1 MNAALE
7 AIGAVLGFLMRGCY
21 TLCSDY
27 GTSILLF
34 TLLMKILL
42 LPLSLMMHRSSL
54 TVVRMQP
61 EVNRLRIAHFG
72 DPDGQSEALAALYRR
87 NRYNP
92 LVSLIPLAVQLLL
105 LMGVIQVIY
114 HPLTYLLGVDRALL
128 EAWFAAAAPR
138 GLDAAASGAELTLLG
153 FVRSGQGAALAAEL
167 SPEAAAL
174 LPALQ
179 GFDTGFLGLDLG
191 AAAAALPLPYLG
203 IPLAAGASAL
213 LLSLCQD
220 RLNPLQREQSR
231 AARLGTGAFSVG
243 LSLYLGYFV
252 PAGVAL
258 YWVAANLLTIVQQLL
273 LNRLMDPRKAVDYAA
288 LEQTRR
294 ELDALNALDG
304 EKDSALARAHRRREK
319 ADMKRF
325 FSVEGKH
332 LVFYAESQGF
342 YKYLGPVMDEIL
354 RRSNLTVHY
363 VTSDHEDAVFALAER
378 QPRLRAYYVGPRKLI
393 TLMMK
398 MDADVVVMT
407 LTDLDNYH
415 YKRSYVRKDTRYVY
429 LFHYPLSTHMVLH
442 TGALDHYDHIL
453 CVGDFQVPEIRR
465 AEEIYGLPP
474 KRLTVC
480 GYCQL
485 DSLYKAYAAMPA
497 QPHAQPRILV
507 APSWQQ
513 DNLLDSC
520 LEPLLNSLL
529 ERGWAV
535 TLRPHPEYVK
545 RYPARW
551 EAVCRAWEGRA
562 NLTLESDFTSNAS
575 IYGADLTVTDWS
587 GTATE
592 FAFVTLRPCLFIHTP
607 PKVNNPDYE
616 RLGIPPQELLLRTR
630 IGVDLPLEEAGRAG
644 EAAAALLA
652 ESDAWR
658 QRILDIRTELIAHF
672 PDSAP
677 YSARAILE
685 EVVAQQ
691 ARRRAN
697 GAAASS
703 PKAG

>member
-1 MNAALE
+1 MSAALDV
-7 AIGAVLGFLMRGCY
+7 IGSVLGFFMRGCY
-21 TLCSDY
+21 ALCSNY
-27 GTSILLF
+27 GASILLF
-34 TLLMKILL
+34 TLLVKCLL

-54 TVVRMQP
+54 KVVRMQP
-61 EVNRLRIAHFG
+61 EINRLRIAHFG
-72 DPDGQSEALAALYRR
+72 DPDAQGEALAALYKR
-87 NRYNP
+87 NGYNP
-92 LVSLIPLAVQLLL
+92 LISLLPLAVQLLL

-114 HPLTYLLGVDRALL
+114 HPLTYLVRMDASLLQAWLSAAASRGVDAAGNGAELALL
-128 EAWFAAAAPR
+128 ELAHA
-138 GLDAAASGAELTLLG
+138 GE
-153 FVRSGQGAALAAEL
+153 GAALAAGL
-167 SPEAAAL
+167 APEAAAL

-179 GFDTGFLGLDLG
+179 SFGTRFLGLDLG
-191 AAAAALPLPYLG
+191 AAASALPPVYLG

-231 AARLGTGAFSVG
+231 AARLGTAAFSVG
-243 LSLYLGYFV
+243 LSLYLGVFV

-258 YWVAANLLTIVQQLL
+258 YWIAGNLLTILQQLL
-273 LNRLMDPRKAVDYAA
+273 LNRWMDPRKVVDYAA
-288 LEQTRR
+288 LEQTRQ
-294 ELDALNALDG
+294 ELAALNALEG
-304 EKDSALARAHRRREK
+304 EKHSPQARANRRREK

-342 YKYLGPVMDEIL
+342 YKYLGPVVDEIL

-363 VTSDHEDAVFALAER
+363 VTSDLRDAVFDLAKR

-393 TLMMK
+393 TLLMK

-415 YKRSYVRKDTRYVY
+415 YKRSYVRKDVRYVY

-453 CVGDFQVPEIRR
+453 CVGDFQVPEIRK
-465 AEEIYGLPP
+465 AEELYGLPP

-485 DSLYKAYAAMPA
+485 DSLYKAYAAQPA
-497 QPHAQPRILV
+497 RSHARPRILV

-520 LEPLLNSLL
+520 LEPLLESLL
-529 ERGWAV
+529 ARDWEV

-551 EAVCRAWEGRA
+551 DAIRRRWEGAA

-592 FAFVTLRPCLFIHTP
+592 FSFVTLRPCLFIHTP
-607 PKVNNPDYE
+607 PKINNPDYM
-616 RLGIPPQELLLRTR
+616 RLGIPPQELALRTQ
-630 IGVDLPLEEAGRAG
+630 IGVDLPPEEAGRAG

-652 ESDAWR
+652 EPDAWK
-658 QRILDIRTELIAHF
+658 QRIQSIRTQLIAHF

-685 EVVAQQ
+685 EVMAQQ
-691 ARRRAN
+691 AKRRGGN
-697 GAAASS
+697 QAASC